1 MRWMLS
7 AGAGALIL
15 IALFAGAFVWASGG
29 SASCDEAALQSA
41 MRAGI
46 ASGERSQAEEFT
58 LEMPSGC
65 KDLDV
70 AEAMPRISRTWH
82 AMPGGV
88 MMRQVEHPG
97 T

>member
-1 MRWMLS
+1 MRWMLL

-15 IALFAGAFVWASGG
+15 IAIVTGAFVWASGG
-29 SASCDEAALQSA
+29 SASCDEAALESA

-46 ASGERSQAEEFT
+46 ASGERSGAEEVT
-58 LEMPSGC
+58 IEMPSAC
-65 KDLDV
+65 KDVDLAD
-70 AEAMPRISRTWH
+70 AMPKVSRTWH

-97 T
+97 S